1 MSKFLLRGLNG
12 LVSLAVGLCL
22 AVCGAYAAYALW
34 DNQQIYSAAE
44 DVQAAMQ
51 ELKPRVSEDDEE
63 GVPSFAELLA
73 VNPDVRAW
81 ITVDNTHIDYPVLQ
95 GTDNLTY
102 VNTDVYGEFA
112 LAGSIF
118 MDSRNDP
125 GFADLYTL
133 LYGHHMEGG
142 RMFGDLDKFADQ
154 SFFDSHAYGSLYYGG
169 RMHGLE
175 IFAMAEADAYD
186 FVLYNTHVGSAGQ
199 DRQAYLD
206 YVSSLASRSRDIG
219 TGADD
224 RIVMLS
230 TCADTTNGRYVV
242 FARITDTVPADPFS
256 QDEGPSVFRSV
267 TESGT
272 SAGTVLWIIVP
283 AASAALALFFILRA
297 KRRQEKRKNST

>member
-63 GVPSFAELLA
+63 GGPSFAELLA

-142 RMFGDLDKFADQ
+142 RMFGDLDLFKEKK
-154 SFFDSHAYGSLYYGG
+154 FFDENRTGTLMLPD
-169 RMHGLE
+169 RVCKLE
-175 IFAMAEADAYD
+175 IFACLVVSASEERIFQPAEWVQDIDGLMDYAREDALHYDEALVARVQAAEAEGTPAK
-186 FVLYNTHVGSAGQ
+186 VLA
-199 DRQAYLD
+199 
-206 YVSSLASRSRDIG
+206 
-219 TGADD
+219 
-224 RIVMLS
+224 LS
-230 TCADTTNGRYVV
+230 TCSAEYTD
-242 FARITDTVPADPFS
+242 ARTI
-256 QDEGPSVFRSV
+256 
-267 TESGT
+267 
-272 SAGTVLWIIVP
+272 VL
-283 AASAALALFFILRA
+283 AFIN
-297 KRRQEKRKNST
+297 E

>member
-1 MSKFLLRGLNG
+1 
-12 LVSLAVGLCL
+12 
-22 AVCGAYAAYALW
+22 
-34 DNQQIYSAAE
+34 
-44 DVQAAMQ
+44 
-51 ELKPRVSEDDEE
+51 
-63 GVPSFAELLA
+63 
-73 VNPDVRAW
+73 
-81 ITVDNTHIDYPVLQ
+81 
-95 GTDNLTY
+95 
-102 VNTDVYGEFA
+102 
-112 LAGSIF
+112 
-118 MDSRNDP
+118 
-125 GFADLYTL
+125 
-133 LYGHHMEGG
+133 
-142 RMFGDLDKFADQ
+142 
-154 SFFDSHAYGSLYYGG
+154 
-169 RMHGLE
+169 MHGLE